1 MVDLQY
7 DVGTDVL
14 AIRTCY
20 TSDGKDL
27 LAIAGEDSVEVLQ
40 CVSVVYG
47 SILGHP
53 HKQLICLELIRS

>member
-47 SILGHP
+47 FILGHP
-53 HKQLICLELIRS
+53 HK